1 MRAIRCESY
10 GPPSGLVLRDLPDPV
25 PGPDEVTVLVEAAAL
40 NFPDVLLIQDK
51 YQLTVPV
58 PFTPGS
64 EFAGTVLSVGPGVTA
79 HQPGDRVMGAGIGG
93 AFAEQVTVPADRATP
108 IPDGLDGPS
117 AAAFQVTFR
126 TGYHALTTIGGLHP
140 GQWVVVL
147 GAAGG
152 VGSACVDIA
161 VRLGARVIA
170 AGSDPLRLQACRDL
184 GAEAVIDYDNEDL
197 KNRIKEIT
205 GAGAD
210 VVIDPV
216 GGRFS
221 EAALRATRWGAR
233 FVVVGFASGDI
244 PSIPLNLVLLK
255 GVIVR
260 GFEIRTLPDEL
271 PEAYATGQVAL
282 AAMVADGLRPLVSAV
297 YPLERT
303 ADALTAM
310 SERRI
315 TGKVVID
322 PRL

>member
-1 MRAIRCESY
+1 MRAVRCEAY
-10 GPPSGLVLRDLPDPV
+10 GPPSGLVLRELPDPV
-25 PGPDEVTVLVEAAAL
+25 PGPGEVNVLVEAAAL

-51 YQLTVPV
+51 YQVTVPV

-79 HQPGDRVMGAGIGG
+79 HRPGDRVMGAGFGG
-93 AFAEQVTVPADRATP
+93 AFAEQVTVPADRAIP
-108 IPDGLDGPS
+108 VPDGLDSPS

-126 TGYHALTTIGGLHP
+126 TAYHGLTTIGDLQA

-170 AGSDPLRLQACRDL
+170 AGSDPSRLQGCRDL

-233 FVVVGFASGDI
+233 FVVVGFASGNI

-271 PEAYATGQVAL
+271 PEAYAKGQAAL

-297 YPLERT
+297 YPLECT

-310 SERRI
+310 SERRV